1 MGTLTANKKTLD
13 KYFRIL
19 KNLDTD
25 SKKNL
30 ISKLNKS
37 IHSKKKKGIDIEKL
51 YGSWSDSRT
60 ADEIIEEIE
69 NARFNE
75 RNIQEF

>member
-1 MGTLTANKKTLD
+1 MGTLTTNKKTLE
-13 KYFRIL
+13 KYFGIL
-19 KNLDTD
+19 KNLDVD
-25 SKKNL
+25 SKRNL
-30 ISKLNKS
+30 ISELNKS
-37 IHSKKKKGIDIEKL
+37 IQSKKKTGIDIDKL
-51 YGSWSDSRT
+51 YGSWNDSRT

>member
-1 MGTLTANKKTLD
+1 MGTLTTNKETLE
-13 KYFRIL
+13 KYFGIL
-19 KNLDTD
+19 KNLDID

-30 ISKLNKS
+30 IGKLNKS
-37 IHSKKKKGIDIEKL
+37 IQSKKKAGIDIEKL
-51 YGSWSDSRT
+51 YGSWNDSRT